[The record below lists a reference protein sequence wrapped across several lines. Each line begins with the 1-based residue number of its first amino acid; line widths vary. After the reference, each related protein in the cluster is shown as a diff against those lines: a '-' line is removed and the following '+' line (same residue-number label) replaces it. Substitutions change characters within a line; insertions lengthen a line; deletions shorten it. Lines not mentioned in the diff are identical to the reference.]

1 MNFNIDFLAWRKIAL
16 VLSSIFLLVSLS
28 SLFLKELNWGLDFT
42 GGTLVE
48 LSYPNEANIPQIR
61 QNLIQGGFE
70 GAQVANFGSSREVL
84 IKLPGTVSDSLGSE
98 IVSLL
103 STSNEGK
110 TVDLRRIEY
119 VGPQIG
125 SELRDDG
132 GTAMLI
138 ALAFMMLYIAFR
150 FQSMFAGA
158 AVIALVHDVI
168 IVVGI
173 FSLIQIE
180 FDLTVLAALLAVIG
194 YSLNDTIVVSDRI
207 RENIRSMDAESTEE
221 IINTSLNQTL
231 GRTLITSLT
240 TLLVLFSLFILGGEL
255 IKNFPDHYRHYS
267 QKSFTYAGIA
277 QKNRNQLLW
286 RDDMFDGVKTGYTQ
300 SAGYCLV
307 GSAVKDGMRLVAVVL
322 DSEDNKRFNDVSNL
336 MVYGFRYFKTEKLF
350 TKKEPVKSIEV
361 IAGKK
366 DKVNVGLPEDVILT
380 LQKNQ
385 RDSLKFEISTESTI
399 LAPIKS
405 MDKAGTIKVLDSD
418 NNVLYESDLIYLES
432 VEEKGFFLR
441 LIAIIWNW
449 IKSLFS

>member
-194 YSLNDTIVVSDRI
+194 YSLNATIVVSDRI

-255 IKNFPDHYRHYS
+255 IKNFALALIFGVIVGTYSSIYIAANALIMMGLTKDH
-267 QKSFTYAGIA
+267 
-277 QKNRNQLLW
+277 
-286 RDDMFDGVKTGYTQ
+286 
-300 SAGYCLV
+300 
-307 GSAVKDGMRLVAVVL
+307 
-322 DSEDNKRFNDVSNL
+322 
-336 MVYGFRYFKTEKLF
+336 
-350 TKKEPVKSIEV
+350 
-361 IAGKK
+361 
-366 DKVNVGLPEDVILT
+366 
-380 LQKNQ
+380 
-385 RDSLKFEISTESTI
+385 LK
-399 LAPIKS
+399 
-405 MDKAGTIKVLDSD
+405 
-418 NNVLYESDLIYLES
+418 
-432 VEEKGFFLR
+432 VEEAENADDNPLP
-441 LIAIIWNW
+441 
-449 IKSLFS
+449 

>member
-1 MNFNIDFLAWRKIAL
+1 MTFKIDFLAWRKIAIIF
-16 VLSSIFLLVSLS
+16 SSIFLVLSIGSL
-28 SLFLKELNWGLDFT
+28 LIKELNYGLDFT

-48 LSYPNEANIPQIR
+48 LSYPEEANITNIR
-61 QNLIQGGFE
+61 ETLVNGGFN

-103 STSNEGK
+103 SADNSDQAI
-110 TVDLRRIEY
+110 DLRRIEY

-158 AVIALVHDVI
+158 AVVALVHDVI

-207 RENIRSMDAESTEE
+207 RENLRSAELDSTEE
-221 IINTSLNQTL
+221 IINLSLNQTL

-240 TLLVLFSLFILGGEL
+240 TLLVLFSLYFLGGEL
-255 IKNFPDHYRHYS
+255 IKNFALALIFGVVIGTYSSIYIAANALVIMGLNKDHLR
-267 QKSFTYAGIA
+267 
-277 QKNRNQLLW
+277 
-286 RDDMFDGVKTGYTQ
+286 
-300 SAGYCLV
+300 
-307 GSAVKDGMRLVAVVL
+307 
-322 DSEDNKRFNDVSNL
+322 
-336 MVYGFRYFKTEKLF
+336 
-350 TKKEPVKSIEV
+350 
-361 IAGKK
+361 
-366 DKVNVGLPEDVILT
+366 
-380 LQKNQ
+380 
-385 RDSLKFEISTESTI
+385 
-399 LAPIKS
+399 
-405 MDKAGTIKVLDSD
+405 
-418 NNVLYESDLIYLES
+418 
-432 VEEKGFFLR
+432 VEEPENADDNPLP
-441 LIAIIWNW
+441 
-449 IKSLFS
+449 

>member
-1 MNFNIDFLAWRKIAL
+1 MTFKIDFLAWRKIAIIF
-16 VLSSIFLLVSLS
+16 SSIFLVLSLGSLLV
-28 SLFLKELNWGLDFT
+28 KELNYGLDFT

-48 LSYPNEANIPQIR
+48 LSYPEEANITNIR
-61 QNLIQGGFE
+61 ETLVNGGFN

-103 STSNEGK
+103 SADNSDQAI
-110 TVDLRRIEY
+110 DLRRIEY

-158 AVIALVHDVI
+158 AVVALVHDVI

-207 RENIRSMDAESTEE
+207 RENLRSAELDSTEE
-221 IINTSLNQTL
+221 IINLSLNQTL

-240 TLLVLFSLFILGGEL
+240 TLLVLFSLYFLGGEL
-255 IKNFPDHYRHYS
+255 IKNFALALIFGVVIGTYS
-267 QKSFTYAGIA
+267 SIYIA
-277 QKNRNQLLW
+277 ANALVIMGLNKEHLRIEEPENA
-286 RDDMFDGVKTGYTQ
+286 DD
-300 SAGYCLV
+300 
-307 GSAVKDGMRLVAVVL
+307 
-322 DSEDNKRFNDVSNL
+322 N
-336 MVYGFRYFKTEKLF
+336 
-350 TKKEPVKSIEV
+350 P
-361 IAGKK
+361 
-366 DKVNVGLPEDVILT
+366 LP
-380 LQKNQ
+380 
-385 RDSLKFEISTESTI
+385 
-399 LAPIKS
+399 
-405 MDKAGTIKVLDSD
+405 
-418 NNVLYESDLIYLES
+418 
-432 VEEKGFFLR
+432 
-441 LIAIIWNW
+441 
-449 IKSLFS
+449 

>member
-1 MNFNIDFLAWRKIAL
+1 MTFKIDFLAWRKIAIIF
-16 VLSSIFLLVSLS
+16 SSIFLVLSLG
-28 SLFLKELNWGLDFT
+28 SLLLKELNYGLDFT

-48 LSYPNEANIPQIR
+48 LSYPEEANITNIR
-61 QNLIQGGFE
+61 ETLVNGGFN

-103 STSNEGK
+103 SADNSDQAI
-110 TVDLRRIEY
+110 DLRRIEY

-158 AVIALVHDVI
+158 AVVALVHDVI

-207 RENIRSMDAESTEE
+207 RENLRSAELDSTEE
-221 IINTSLNQTL
+221 IINLSLNQTL

-240 TLLVLFSLFILGGEL
+240 TLLVLFSLYFLGGEL
-255 IKNFPDHYRHYS
+255 IKNFALALIFGVVIGTYSSIYIAANALVIMGLNKDHLR
-267 QKSFTYAGIA
+267 
-277 QKNRNQLLW
+277 
-286 RDDMFDGVKTGYTQ
+286 
-300 SAGYCLV
+300 
-307 GSAVKDGMRLVAVVL
+307 
-322 DSEDNKRFNDVSNL
+322 
-336 MVYGFRYFKTEKLF
+336 
-350 TKKEPVKSIEV
+350 
-361 IAGKK
+361 
-366 DKVNVGLPEDVILT
+366 
-380 LQKNQ
+380 
-385 RDSLKFEISTESTI
+385 
-399 LAPIKS
+399 
-405 MDKAGTIKVLDSD
+405 
-418 NNVLYESDLIYLES
+418 
-432 VEEKGFFLR
+432 VEEPENADDNPLP
-441 LIAIIWNW
+441 
-449 IKSLFS
+449 

>member
-1 MNFNIDFLAWRKIAL
+1 MTFKIDFLAWRKIAIIF
-16 VLSSIFLLVSLS
+16 SSIFLVLSLGSLLV
-28 SLFLKELNWGLDFT
+28 KELNYGLDFT

-48 LSYPNEANIPQIR
+48 LSYPEEANITNIR
-61 QNLIQGGFE
+61 ETLVNGGFN

-103 STSNEGK
+103 SADNSDQAI
-110 TVDLRRIEY
+110 DLRRIEY

-158 AVIALVHDVI
+158 AVVALVHDVI

-207 RENIRSMDAESTEE
+207 RENLRSAELDSSEE
-221 IINTSLNQTL
+221 IINLSLNQTL

-240 TLLVLFSLFILGGEL
+240 TLLVLFSLYFLGGEL
-255 IKNFPDHYRHYS
+255 IKNFALALIFGVVIGTYSSIYIAANALVIMGLNKDHLR
-267 QKSFTYAGIA
+267 
-277 QKNRNQLLW
+277 
-286 RDDMFDGVKTGYTQ
+286 
-300 SAGYCLV
+300 
-307 GSAVKDGMRLVAVVL
+307 
-322 DSEDNKRFNDVSNL
+322 
-336 MVYGFRYFKTEKLF
+336 
-350 TKKEPVKSIEV
+350 
-361 IAGKK
+361 
-366 DKVNVGLPEDVILT
+366 
-380 LQKNQ
+380 
-385 RDSLKFEISTESTI
+385 
-399 LAPIKS
+399 
-405 MDKAGTIKVLDSD
+405 
-418 NNVLYESDLIYLES
+418 
-432 VEEKGFFLR
+432 VEEPENADDNPLP
-441 LIAIIWNW
+441 
-449 IKSLFS
+449 

>member
-16 VLSSIFLLVSLS
+16 VLSSIFLLVSLC

-255 IKNFPDHYRHYS
+255 IKNFALALIFGVIVGTYSSIYIAANALIMMGLTKDH
-267 QKSFTYAGIA
+267 
-277 QKNRNQLLW
+277 
-286 RDDMFDGVKTGYTQ
+286 
-300 SAGYCLV
+300 
-307 GSAVKDGMRLVAVVL
+307 
-322 DSEDNKRFNDVSNL
+322 
-336 MVYGFRYFKTEKLF
+336 
-350 TKKEPVKSIEV
+350 
-361 IAGKK
+361 
-366 DKVNVGLPEDVILT
+366 
-380 LQKNQ
+380 
-385 RDSLKFEISTESTI
+385 LK
-399 LAPIKS
+399 
-405 MDKAGTIKVLDSD
+405 
-418 NNVLYESDLIYLES
+418 
-432 VEEKGFFLR
+432 VEEAENADDNPLP
-441 LIAIIWNW
+441 
-449 IKSLFS
+449 